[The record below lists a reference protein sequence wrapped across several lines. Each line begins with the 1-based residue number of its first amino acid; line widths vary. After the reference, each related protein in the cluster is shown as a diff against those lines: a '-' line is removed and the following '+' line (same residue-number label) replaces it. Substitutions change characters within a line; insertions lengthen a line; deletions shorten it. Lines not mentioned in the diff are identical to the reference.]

1 MIMANIIDIL
11 KKDLTVLDKVIELY
25 QQDLAEADDIIKLKG
40 KQIDFANVEH
50 SGWANYY
57 HQKGVEVKN
66 IKDYV
71 DMRLEEVYG
80 QLWIKYVEHYD
91 RQLGPKDIEKYIKQN
106 QTYLDM
112 FEQHLKI
119 TELWGQFERVR
130 ESFKTRGYNLNNL
143 TKLVT
148 ANVQE
153 WEMT

>member
-1 MIMANIIDIL
+1 MANIIDAL
-11 KKDLTVLDKVIELY
+11 KKDLKILDKVVELY
-25 QQDLAEADDIIKLKG
+25 QQDLLEADEIIKLKG

-66 IKDYV
+66 IRDYV
-71 DMRLEEVYG
+71 EMKLEEVQG
-80 QLWIKYVEHYD
+80 QLWMKYTEHYD
-91 RQLGPKDIEKYIKQN
+91 RVLGQKDIERYIKQN
-106 QTYLDM
+106 PDYLNM
-112 FEQHLKI
+112 YEKYLKVN
-119 TELWGQFERVR
+119 ELWGQFERVR

-143 TKLVT
+143 TKLIT

>member
-1 MIMANIIDIL
+1 MANIIDVL
-11 KKDLTVLDKVIELY
+11 KKDLRVLDSVIELY
-25 QQDLAEADDIIKLKG
+25 QNDLMEADDIIKLKG

-71 DMRLEEVYG
+71 EMKLDEVQG
-80 QLWIKYVEHYD
+80 QLWMKYTEHYD
-91 RQLGPKDIEKYIKQN
+91 RQLAQKDIERYIKQN
-106 QTYLDM
+106 QEYLDM
-112 FEQHLKI
+112 YEKYLKVN
-119 TELWGQFERVR
+119 ELWGQFERVR

-143 TKLVT
+143 TKLIT

>member
-1 MIMANIIDIL
+1 MANIIDVL
-11 KKDLTVLDKVIELY
+11 KKDLKVLDSVIELY
-25 QQDLAEADDIIKLKG
+25 QNDLMEADDIIKLKG

-66 IKDYV
+66 IRDYV
-71 DMRLEEVYG
+71 EMKLDEVQG
-80 QLWIKYVEHYD
+80 QLWMKYTEHYD
-91 RQLGPKDIEKYIKQN
+91 RQLAQKDIERYIKQHAE
-106 QTYLDM
+106 YLDM
-112 FEQHLKI
+112 YEKYLKVN
-119 TELWGQFERVR
+119 ELWGQFERVR

-143 TKLVT
+143 TKLIT

>member
-1 MIMANIIDIL
+1 MANIIDVL
-11 KKDLTVLDKVIELY
+11 KKDLKVLDSVIELY
-25 QQDLAEADDIIKLKG
+25 QNDLMEADDIIKLKG

-66 IKDYV
+66 IRDYV
-71 DMRLEEVYG
+71 EMKLDEVQG
-80 QLWIKYVEHYD
+80 QLWMKYTEHYD
-91 RQLGPKDIEKYIKQN
+91 RQLAQKDIERYIKQN
-106 QTYLDM
+106 QEYLDM
-112 FEQHLKI
+112 YEKYLKVN
-119 TELWGQFERVR
+119 ELWGQFERVR

-143 TKLVT
+143 TKLIT

>member
-1 MIMANIIDIL
+1 MANIIDVL
-11 KKDLTVLDKVIELY
+11 KKDLRVLDSVIELY
-25 QQDLAEADDIIKLKG
+25 QNDLIEADDIIKLKG

-71 DMRLEEVYG
+71 EMKLDEVQG
-80 QLWIKYVEHYD
+80 QLWMKYTEHYD
-91 RQLGPKDIEKYIKQN
+91 RQLAQKDIERYIKQN
-106 QTYLDM
+106 QEYLDM
-112 FEQHLKI
+112 YEKYLKVN
-119 TELWGQFERVR
+119 ELWGQFERVR

-143 TKLVT
+143 TKLIT